1 LFNKH
6 HQSVNAAKQARAYMI
21 PNESMMACKD
31 QPLQRI
37 FLEGNCT
44 RSNDSASNGDVNL
57 GGYHGDDWKAGD
69 IMAELPAEALIGDH
83 TASLDLGEFGTAL
96 SSYKG
101 RQIMK
106 EANPRCYL
114 MLHLIDE
121 YSKGYKSKWWPLLK
135 TLPRSPREDS
145 LLSLLISNTT
155 LQDMIPLTALAS
167 FQEIYEPLVENYN
180 ILFPALTLNFPQ
192 AFPAYS
198 FTLKA
203 FVWAHQMMERFSLT
217 LPAMPPP
224 PPNITTGTNTT
235 ANIGEYGTYEK
246 LCMMP
251 LHPVIDNVA
260 FEWVGDWVARPS
272 ELQKG
277 GWQMLNNKNG
287 GAGKR
292 RKKIRKTK
300 RASQDEEDHH
310 HHHHHHHHLCIDDVA
325 GYAP

>member
-1 LFNKH
+1 MTLKKNLPTKWSNFEDISGPQAGSLQSYGSWIILNGGKVNPSLFFDDATTMERRIMHNDDDELNLFSSTMENNNKKKNNKNNTDLAETRNNH
-6 HQSVNAAKQARAYMI
+6 EMAKQARAYMI

-121 YSKGYKSKWWPLLK
+121 YSKV
-135 TLPRSPREDS
+135 
-145 LLSLLISNTT
+145 
-155 LQDMIPLTALAS
+155 
-167 FQEIYEPLVENYN
+167 LV
-180 ILFPALTLNFPQ
+180 Q
-192 AFPAYS
+192 
-198 FTLKA
+198 
-203 FVWAHQMMERFSLT
+203 
-217 LPAMPPP
+217 
-224 PPNITTGTNTT
+224 
-235 ANIGEYGTYEK
+235 
-246 LCMMP
+246 
-251 LHPVIDNVA
+251 
-260 FEWVGDWVARPS
+260 
-272 ELQKG
+272 
-277 GWQMLNNKNG
+277 
-287 GAGKR
+287 
-292 RKKIRKTK
+292 
-300 RASQDEEDHH
+300 
-310 HHHHHHHHLCIDDVA
+310 
-325 GYAP
+325 